1 MEGYLKNPE
10 ATEESRAF
18 AWHHSGDLGF
28 IDEDGL
34 LKFVD
39 RKKDMILTGGENIS
53 SMLMSHF

>member
-39 RKKDMILTGGENIS
+39 RKKES
-53 SMLMSHF
+53 S